1 MNRKCVLLYS
11 GGLDSILACKIL
23 LEQSIKIF
31 AINFTTPFLPKADLP
46 PVEFPLKVI
55 NIGEEY
61 LELVKNPRYG
71 YGKNLNPC
79 IDCKIAMFE
88 RAKEYMD
95 EIGASFI
102 ATGEVVGERPMSQR
116 KDALNIIDRDS
127 EMRGLV
133 VRPLSAKLLKPT
145 IPEVEGIIDREKLL
159 DISGRSRK
167 PQLELAKK
175 YGLKDYP
182 TPSGGCLLTDP
193 IFSKRVKDTMDND
206 KFSIE
211 KIYLLRYGRHFRLN
225 DGCKVVVGRNEIE
238 NNMLLNLCA
247 RDDYIFRVVDY
258 VGPVVILL
266 FSTSIEDLTICTAAS
281 LTASYSKG
289 KNEKEIKVVFGKRG
303 KEKKTIFAKKM
314 ERDKIKEY
322 MI

>member
-23 LEQSIKIF
+23 SEQGIKIF

-127 EMRGLV
+127 EMRGIV

-206 KFSIE
+206 EFSIE
-211 KIYLLRYGRHFRLN
+211 KIFLLRYGRHFRLN

-266 FSTSIEDLTICTAAS
+266 FSTSIKDSTICTAAS